1 MGSEFIWFW
10 IAIEQNNKEIL
21 GFSLLKVVVAER
33 FLSNFRRDMANIQVQ
48 EVDRNQYPQACI
60 PFVFPF
66 LAVFPCNYDVE
77 YT

>member
-10 IAIEQNNKEIL
+10 IAIEQNNKETL

-48 EVDRNQYPQACI
+48 EV
-60 PFVFPF
+60 V
-66 LAVFPCNYDVE
+66 
-77 YT
+77 